1 MRISLYLALVATILF
16 AVPAFAQVQSP
27 PPPTSASPSGGPTAI
42 ELIKLCFEGT
52 ASGSVANPVC
62 TGYLAGFIGALRIAQ
77 TVSDDFPIC
86 LPEQGL
92 TNLQVVNDVSKYLEA
107 NEDQLQRSAR
117 SVFFLVM
124 TQRYPCQAPAG

>member
-1 MRISLYLALVATILF
+1 MRIALYLALVATTLF
-16 AVPAFAQVQSP
+16 AIPAFAQQQSP
-27 PPPTSASPSGGPTAI
+27 APSQQASQNGGPTAI

-52 ASGSVANPVC
+52 ANGSVSNPMC

-86 LPEQGL
+86 LPEHGL
-92 TNLQVVNDVSKYLEA
+92 TNLQVVNDVSSYLEK
-107 NEDQLQRSAR
+107 NEGQLQRSAR

-124 TQRYPCQAPAG
+124 TERYPCQPAAG